1 MKVNGE
7 RAGADPRPGQCLRT
21 FLREQGW
28 AGVKKG
34 CDAGDCGACT
44 VHVDGVPV
52 HSCVYPAVRA
62 RGREVTTIE
71 GLAANHGASNHG
83 AANHGASG
91 GHPVQA
97 AFLAAQGF
105 QCGFCTPG
113 MIMTAAGLSDDQR
126 SDLPRALKGSICR
139 CTGYG
144 AIQDAVRGTARLIQN
159 EGVTS
164 PVGQALGAPAGP
176 GVVTGAARFTL
187 DLAPEAG
194 LVPEAGPVPEA
205 GEVFTVRLP
214 ARLAA
219 AVREHARASGRT
231 ISSVAV
237 QALEEFLH
245 RAHGDGQPR

>member
-7 RAGADPRPGQCLRT
+7 PVPAEPRPGQCLRT
-21 FLREQGW
+21 FLRERGLF
-28 AGVKKG
+28 GVKKG

-71 GLAANHGASNHG
+71 GLASSHGGSE
-83 AANHGASG
+83 
-91 GHPVQA
+91 HPAQA
-97 AFLAAQGF
+97 AFVAAQGF

-113 MIMTAAGLSDDQR
+113 MIMTTAALSDEQR

-139 CTGYG
+139 CTGYS
-144 AIQDAVRGTARLIQN
+144 AIEDAVRGTVRIIPN

-164 PVGQALGAPAGP
+164 PIGQALGAPAGP

-194 LVPEAGPVPEA
+194 AEADAEPDEHLPPAPPLHLKLVRAPHAHAWIRSVD
-205 GEVFTVRLP
+205 V
-214 ARLAA
+214 AA
-219 AVREHARASGRT
+219 ARR
-231 ISSVAV
+231 
-237 QALEEFLH
+237 
-245 RAHGDGQPR
+245 